1 MPGIAP
7 SHSPSVLG
15 TSFSVSGGS
24 GYSAT
29 SSLPPTGGEASGL
42 VSGMDTSGP
51 WWIEEQRATITYFRA
66 PKVAVRETTMRA
78 YNFSLSGSQPG
89 DNNIVSGS
97 IHATDLF
104 FKADLYTAGF
114 WSDDMYDT
122 SSNVVL
128 QKFTVNPV
136 SSDMNGN
143 TYGSLSAGCFGPQGE
158 IVTTQPYHSRT
169 PYSGQT
175 NYTSSIVGFN
185 FAPFN
190 AGTYNYS
197 DASAQPTHESQE
209 DAFGNYMYF
218 FNRELLTQWYSNS
231 WPAETYLGG
240 SGKCAIT
247 SDWYGVGQG
256 QGNSYDSTLER
267 SDLVSHWINDV
278 CVRMKGGYSLYNH
291 DYALPALYS
300 THGSSFWRYKLGELA
315 IRGKQAGNYSTNRH
329 DFS

>member
-1 MPGIAP
+1 MPGLAP
-7 SHSPSVLG
+7 SFSPAVLG
-15 TSFSVSGGS
+15 TSYSVTGGS

-66 PKVAVRETTMRA
+66 PKASARTTTMRA
-78 YNFSLSGSQPG
+78 YNFSLSGSQPS
-89 DNNIVSGS
+89 DNNIVSGF

-114 WSDDMYDT
+114 WSDDMYNT

-128 QKFTVNPV
+128 QKFSVNPV

-158 IVTTQPYHSRT
+158 VVTTQPYHSRT
-169 PYSGQT
+169 PYAGQT
-175 NYTSSIVGFN
+175 NYTSSIVGYN
-185 FAPFN
+185 FAPID
-190 AGTYNYS
+190 AGTYNWS
-197 DASAQPTHESQE
+197 DASAQPTQESQE

-218 FNRELLTQWYSNS
+218 FNRTLNEWGGNT
-231 WPAETYLGG
+231 WPSETYLGG
-240 SGKCAIT
+240 GGKCAIT
-247 SDWYGVGQG
+247 SNWWGVGQS
-256 QGNSYDSTLER
+256 QNNSYDSTLER

-278 CVRMKGGYSLYNH
+278 CTRMKLGSTLYNH
-291 DYALPALYS
+291 EYATPALYS
-300 THGSSFWRYKLGELA
+300 THGWAFTRLKLGELA
-315 IRGKQAGNYSTNRH
+315 IHGRVAGNYSTNRH